1 MPAPVWKY
9 ARKVITFLSFSSG
22 RTTMA
27 TYVSLL
33 NYTDQ
38 GIRNIKDAPKRLEA
52 TKKALKKLGG
62 SLKAYYMT
70 QGSYDGVLVFDVPDE
85 IALTTFLLSIGAA
98 GNVRTTSLRAFPE
111 EEFKKHIAALS
122 KK

>member
-1 MPAPVWKY
+1 M
-9 ARKVITFLSFSSG
+9 
-22 RTTMA
+22 TMA

-33 NYTDQ
+33 TYTDQ

-52 TKKALKKLGG
+52 TKKSLKALGG

-70 QGSYDGVLVFDVPDE
+70 QGSYDGVLVFDVPNE
-85 IALTTFLLSIGAA
+85 TTLTTFLLNIGAA

>member
-1 MPAPVWKY
+1 MP
-9 ARKVITFLSFSSG
+9 
-22 RTTMA
+22 

-38 GIRNIKDAPKRLEA
+38 GIRNIKESPKRLAA
-52 TKKALKKLGG
+52 TKKALKELGG
-62 SLKAYYMT
+62 SLNAYYMT
-70 QGSYDGVLVFDVPDE
+70 QGSYDGVLVFEVPDE
-85 IALTTFLLSIGAA
+85 IALTTFLLNIGAA

-122 KK
+122 KKE